1 MTLMTLPWKFLF
13 VITKVVYMAS
23 WQNNGIWFHVDAAY
37 AGSACICPEYRCYID
52 GVEEADSFN
61 MNAHKWFLT
70 NFDCSALWV
79 KVCCFLVCSYLS
91 YVGPCLIIFTFFS
104 CYLHQSLFCP
114 QALTAHSL
122 SVVLKSEHSP
132 TPLSLTHTHK
142 HVPASMHTLCVHLSC
157 SSYVIEP
164 LIGSGSSL
172 LWKTRIGVGFFW
184 SLRLRFHLV
193 SQ

>member
-1 MTLMTLPWKFLF
+1 
-13 VITKVVYMAS
+13 
-23 WQNNGIWFHVDAAY
+23 
-37 AGSACICPEYRCYID
+37 
-52 GVEEADSFN
+52 

-91 YVGPCLIIFTFFS
+91 YVGPCLMIFTFFS

-132 TPLSLTHTHK
+132 PPPLPLTHTHTNTCLL
-142 HVPASMHTLCVHLSC
+142 ACTLFV
-157 SSYVIEP
+157 Y
-164 LIGSGSSL
+164 
-172 LWKTRIGVGFFW
+172 T
-184 SLRLRFHLV
+184 
-193 SQ
+193 

>member
-1 MTLMTLPWKFLF
+1 
-13 VITKVVYMAS
+13 
-23 WQNNGIWFHVDAAY
+23 
-37 AGSACICPEYRCYID
+37 
-52 GVEEADSFN
+52 